1 MSSHFRW
8 YPSESEVIVPFNA
21 RYSFP
26 SQANKAVKMTP
37 RIPPKNGGTFNP
49 GSVVRLEFPA
59 QGYVNPNNTTLSF
72 DVTIKNPMPLVADK
86 SQSIRF
92 QNNIQSIFSRVRLLY
107 GATPIED
114 IIGYNQIVRSITEWT
129 GASTENTICQT
140 SINEGIGG
148 YVMGRSGSLSD
159 VDADRVTVATRNA
172 SLPGLVPVR
181 QAYIHGV
188 STHISANSAA
198 SQTSPVG
205 AGFGTV
211 PAGTAAVSPAIGT
224 GATQA
229 FLLTTTEPVKR
240 YTVQFA
246 LGLFNQPKLIPTKF
260 MASQLSIEITLAN
273 PSECMIATSASSAN
287 TVNDSDSIAGV
298 ADSGANVLTTTS
310 YQLTNINLI
319 PEILEFDASYDEMF
333 LKGLMNGGVP
343 IKFST
348 WNNYKST
355 SASTSVNIQIQE
367 RGRSVKSIFALQ
379 RRDPTNFGTDSG
391 ASFFC
396 TSTTGTA
403 GSNTLQEY
411 QYRIGGRYFPASP
424 VQNATVVGGAV
435 SNGGG
440 ESWIELSKA
449 LNTLGDA
456 RLATPC
462 NVLKWAVPP
471 MSITWNAA
479 ATVFTTLP
487 EFDYRY
493 QVVRWSNGSPIVF
506 PVEGFFADGA
516 TTQGNAFCGNQGSSC
531 FAMAIDLETSNGG
544 EISGLNAEE
553 QSDITLIA
561 RWNNSQQ
568 SGMVFDI
575 YTYIDSMIVL
585 RENNVIILLT
595 LGFGTNSVNCVNI
608 IKMDPN
614 IEYLELAIDN
624 WDSTAAGGQVWTNG
638 PGNNQLQYSWPKFY
652 WTEKSPDIIAFKLV
666 SAEVPNI
673 FDTVSRGSNTFLITV
688 AGAPTTITIPDGIYT
703 GTTLATQL
711 TTLLAAY
718 PITVTYN
725 TVTLRLDFVY
735 GVANAWSLFFA
746 DRNTAYS
753 VLGFLPGSTTSL
765 AGAGTISSAIIP
777 NVTGPY
783 YLYLNSRTMGSLINF
798 NLADGS
804 PDSVGTPQIG
814 RVPVNV
820 NKGDV
825 IFYTDPTPDNFFD
838 FFAGPKFEVFDLYW
852 TLGSDQEQRP
862 LDMKGVP
869 WSVKFAFLAYRQ
881 ATSDLRVK
889 PAKRAANMLS

>member
-1 MSSHFRW
+1 
-8 YPSESEVIVPFNA
+8 
-21 RYSFP
+21 
-26 SQANKAVKMTP
+26 MTP

-49 GSVVRLEFPA
+49 GSVIRLEFPA

-148 YVMGRSGSLSD
+148 YVVGRSGNLST
-159 VDADRVTVATRNA
+159 DAADITTVATRNA
-172 SLPGLVPVR
+172 GLPGLVPVR

-188 STHISANSAA
+188 STHISANSAV
-198 SQTSPVG
+198 SQTAPVG

-211 PAGTAAVSPAIGT
+211 PAGTVTVAPVIAA

-229 FLLTTTEPVKR
+229 VLLTSTEPVKR
-240 YTVQFA
+240 YTIQFA

-273 PSECMIATSASSAN
+273 AAECMIATSASSAN
-287 TVNDSDSIAGV
+287 TVNDADSIAGV
-298 ADSGANVLTTTS
+298 ADAGANVLATTS
-310 YQLTNINLI
+310 YQVTNINLI

-355 SASTSVNIQIQE
+355 SSSTSVNIQIQE

-379 RRDPTNFGTDSG
+379 RRDPVNFGTDSG

-403 GSNTLQEY
+403 GANTLQEY

-424 VQNATVVGGAV
+424 VQNATQVGGAV

-471 MSITWNAA
+471 MSIQWNAA
-479 ATVFTTLP
+479 ATTFTTLP

-493 QVVRWSNGSPIVF
+493 QVVRWGNGSPIVF

-561 RWNNSQQ
+561 RWNQAQQ

-585 RENNVIILLT
+585 RENNVTVLLT
-595 LGFGTNSVNCVNI
+595 IGFGTDSVNCVNI

-614 IEYLELAIDN
+614 IEYIEIAVDN
-624 WDSTAAGGQVWTNG
+624 WDSTAAGGQQWTNG
-638 PGNNQLQYSWPKFY
+638 PTTINQLQYSWPKFY

-666 SAEVPNI
+666 SAEIPNV

-688 AGAPTTITIPDGIYT
+688 AGVPTTITIPDGIYT
-703 GTTLATQL
+703 GTTLATAL

-735 GVANAWSLFFA
+735 GLANPWSLFFA

-765 AGAGTISSAIIP
+765 AGAGTITSTIIP

-783 YLYLNSRTMGSLINF
+783 YLYLNSRIMGPLINF
-798 NLADGS
+798 NLCDGS
-804 PDSVGTPQIG
+804 PDAVGTPQIA
-814 RVPVNV
+814 RVPINV
-820 NKGDV
+820 NKGSV
-825 IFYTDPTPDNFFD
+825 IFYTDPTPDNWFD
-838 FFAGPKFEVFDLYW
+838 FFAGPKFEVFDLYL
-852 TLGSDQEQRP
+852 TVGSDQEQRP

-869 WSVKFAFLAYRQ
+869 WSVKMGFLAYRQ